1 VPSRAS
7 DDDARRLL
15 EALGS
20 PQCETRLQAI
30 SRYSRS
36 EDDEQH
42 DNAALKRLSRTAP
55 PVTRE
60 QARTILDDERKGTAR
75 LLALVENISQ
85 LKSLDK
91 VGRDRPIR
99 QLHDEFLRIIANPNE
114 PMTARIGASWPLVR
128 ILLAAREDHPEWT
141 AEWGQSLETMLK
153 SPDVVLRVVGAATA
167 ALGRFPEGS
176 DPRSAAH
183 VGVQQTLDESD
194 GVCFNATDSADRRD
208 SAIQR
213 WEQWWDANQK
223 RLARERVK
231 LSFW

>member
-1 VPSRAS
+1 MPSRAS

-60 QARTILDDERKGTAR
+60 QARAILTDMDAERKGTAR

-85 LKSLDK
+85 
-91 VGRDRPIR
+91 RPIR
-99 QLHDEFLRIIANPNE
+99 QLRDR
-114 PMTARIGASWPLVR
+114 S
-128 ILLAAREDHPEWT
+128 LLAPRADPSRRKGRPPGVDDRMGAVARDD
-141 AEWGQSLETMLK
+141 AEE
-153 SPDVVLRVVGAATA
+153 P
-167 ALGRFPEGS
+167 
-176 DPRSAAH
+176 
-183 VGVQQTLDESD
+183 
-194 GVCFNATDSADRRD
+194 
-208 SAIQR
+208 
-213 WEQWWDANQK
+213 
-223 RLARERVK
+223 
-231 LSFW
+231 